1 MANKSNIIGLFIGL
15 LQDAVYELLQE
26 PKSIAY
32 FLKHTP
38 LKETDDLKFQKL
50 DHDYY
55 TIEYGGKIIHIKIDI
70 EDI

>member
-1 MANKSNIIGLFIGL
+1 MANKSNIVGLFIGL
-15 LQDAVYELLQE
+15 LQDAIYEFFQD
-26 PKSIAY
+26 PKSVEY
-32 FLKHTP
+32 LLKNTP
-38 LKETDDLKFQKL
+38 LKKTDSLKFEKL